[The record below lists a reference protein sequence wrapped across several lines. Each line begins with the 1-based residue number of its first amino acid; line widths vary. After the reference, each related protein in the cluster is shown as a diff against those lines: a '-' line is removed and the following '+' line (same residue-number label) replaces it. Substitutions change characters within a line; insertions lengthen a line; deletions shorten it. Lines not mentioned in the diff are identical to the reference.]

1 MSARFGRPGNR
12 LIASDFT
19 LQLADTRPT
28 ESLFFNGEEIR
39 EPRLFRRR
47 AAQQLRDLAMQMQD
61 RRIGLQQRQITR
73 QKSIIRLIG

>member
-1 MSARFGRPGNR
+1 MSARFGRPANR

-39 EPRLFRRR
+39 EPTLFRRR
-47 AAQQLRDLAMQMQD
+47 AAQQLRDLTMQMQD